1 MFGSTSIRSTVVTGQ
16 TEGLKVGCVGKNK
29 VFIKPLALGW
39 FAKVDNVFL
48 RLGGFAKVDNSFGYE
63 KWTLG
68 GSIGFFSSLTIQRFF
83 LFFHDIIS

>member
-1 MFGSTSIRSTVVTGQ
+1 MRA
-16 TEGLKVGCVGKNK
+16 TEGLKVGCIGKNK

-63 KWTLG
+63 KWT
-68 GSIGFFSSLTIQRFF
+68 GFFSSLTIQRFF
-83 LFFHDIIS
+83 LFFHDII